1 MSGAGRGGVTV
12 GFMVLRARDVMS
24 ERVVSVWADA
34 PLSRAQDRMAESRF
48 SALPVVDRRFSLVGI
63 ISLVDVLRHRGVPDA
78 TVGDAMTED
87 VLSVKPQTNVAIIA
101 HRMRAYGEVRLVPV
115 VDRGVLVG
123 VVTRS
128 DLLRRR
134 HSGGA
139 LRRAARWV
147 GGSGLSGPLPE
158 AMAPR
163 GAGRLGG
170 RPIGSLTVADVMT
183 DGALV
188 AVGPDTPIDEV
199 AETLLS
205 YRFTAV
211 PVLDDDARLVGL
223 VSEADLM
230 SGPLEGG
237 RRTRARTASDVMTR
251 DVEVL
256 HPDDPLSHGEAL
268 LSGRGFRVVPVIDA
282 DAVLVGVLS
291 RSDLL

>member
-1 MSGAGRGGVTV
+1 
-12 GFMVLRARDVMS
+12 MVLRARDVMT
-24 ERVVSVWADA
+24 ERVVTVWADA
-34 PLSRAQDRMAESRF
+34 PLARATDRMADFRY
-48 SALPVVDRRFSLVGI
+48 SALPVVDRRFALVGI
-63 ISLVDVLRHRGVPDA
+63 VSLVDVLRHRDDAGA

-87 VLSVKPQTNVAIIA
+87 VLTVGPQTNVAILA
-101 HRMRAYGEVRLVPV
+101 HRMRAYGELRLVPV

-134 HSGGA
+134 HGGGA
-139 LRRAARWV
+139 IRRAARWV
-147 GGSGLSGPLPE
+147 GGTGLSGPLPE

-163 GAGRLGG
+163 GAGRVGG
-170 RPIGSLTVADVMT
+170 RPITSLRVADVMT

-188 AVGPDTPIDEV
+188 AVGPRTPIDEV

-211 PVLDDDARLVGL
+211 PVIDDDERLLGV

-251 DVEVL
+251 DVEVVR
-256 HPDDPLSHGEAL
+256 PYDPLSHGEAL
-268 LSGRGFRVVPVIDA
+268 LSGRGFRVVPVIDS